1 MQELIESQF
10 KRYREE
16 MLKMQDPKVIDS
28 NTVGDPAHFRA
39 LEDLE
44 RMLETLPQAPMD
56 HGRVG
61 LVVMKGHGGRRE
73 TPDRILLN
81 PIANVPGDAG
91 HDLEDSDGETQLT
104 IMQLDVAEL
113 IANGQPLPLFGDN
126 LFLDL
131 DLSTDNLP
139 PGSRVRVGGAILEVT
154 PLPHNGCRKFRG
166 RFGDNALRFVSKTG
180 LRHRNLRGIYMR
192 VLEGGEVEPG
202 DRVEV
207 LSRP

>member
-1 MQELIESQF
+1 
-10 KRYREE
+10 
-16 MLKMQDPKVIDS
+16 MQDPKVIDS
-28 NTVGDPAHFRA
+28 STTGDPAHFRA

-44 RMLETLPQAPMD
+44 RMLEAQPPAPTD
-56 HGRVG
+56 RGRVG
-61 LVVMKGHGGRRE
+61 LVVVKGQGGRRE

-81 PIANVPGDAG
+81 PIAKASGNVDDDQEGGD
-91 HDLEDSDGETQLT
+91 QLA
-104 IMQLDVAEL
+104 IMQRDVAEL
-113 IANGQPLPLFGDN
+113 IANGQPISLFGDN

-139 PGSRVRVGGAILEVT
+139 PGSRVRVGKAILQVT
-154 PLPHNGCRKFRG
+154 PLPHTGCQKFRR
-166 RFGDNALRFVSKTG
+166 RFGDNALRFVSKKE

-192 VLEGGEVEPG
+192 VLESGEVRPG